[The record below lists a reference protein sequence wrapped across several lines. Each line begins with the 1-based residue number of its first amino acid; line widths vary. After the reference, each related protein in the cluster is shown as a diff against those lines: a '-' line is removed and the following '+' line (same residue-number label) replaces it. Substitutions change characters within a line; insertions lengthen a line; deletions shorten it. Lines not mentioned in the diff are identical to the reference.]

1 MIPNFYFFKVVGKP
15 FAVTICMTLV
25 NKGPQSRLKW
35 KNAFCRQKGVE
46 DALGHR
52 FESLHSLVVGIFGWL
67 YGWWNHSYP
76 AGHCHHRCAD
86 PHYSGTEM
94 IGVI

>member
-1 MIPNFYFFKVVGKP
+1 MIQIFCIFQLVGRP
-15 FAVTICMTLV
+15 FAMTTCMILAI
-25 NKGPQSRLKW
+25 KGLQSRLKW
-35 KNAFCRQKGVE
+35 MDAFYRQEGVE
-46 DALGHR
+46 DVLGHR

-76 AGHCHHRCAD
+76 AGRCHHRRAD
-86 PHYSGTEM
+86 PSYSGTEM